1 MISGSSGLPWARA
14 AAKAGLISRRQMA
27 KWGVDAIRFRMR
39 GATDEATERLL
50 GEVKAVFHGTS
61 AREIARMAPEVLVG
75 VLPRI
80 YPEMLEEVYV
90 HQDAGRP
97 TFIVSAAGDELVQLL
112 ARILYMDGG
121 IGTSYEV
128 DETGPVHRRARRRR
142 SCTARARSQ
151 AMRALRRRA
160 RHRPRALLRLLG
172 LGSDLPMLRAVGIP
186 VVVNPDERAHRD
198 RRRRGLAGDAL
209 RAPRPPPRARGAER
223 RVACRRTARTA

>member
-1 MISGSSGLPWARA
+1 M
-14 AAKAGLISRRQMA
+14 
-27 KWGVDAIRFRMR
+27 RFRMR

-50 GEVKAVFHGTS
+50 GEVKEVFRGTS
-61 AREIARMAPEVLVG
+61 ARDIARMAPEVLVG

-80 YPEMLEEVYV
+80 YPEMLAEVYL

-128 DETGPVHRRARRRR
+128 DDDRPVHRRARRHVHVRR
-142 SCTARARSQ
+142 GQGRGDARV
-151 AMRALRRRA
+151 RRRA
-160 RHRPRALLRLLG
+160 RHRPRAFLRLLG
-172 LGSDLPMLRAVGIP
+172 LGFGP
-186 VVVNPDERAHRD
+186 PDAARRRDPRGGEPGRGAHRD

-209 RAPRPPPRARGAER
+209 RAPRPPDGAGRAEPRP
-223 RVACRRTARTA
+223 ACSRAPGRHRIPAWNQRSSRLPALRAKRS